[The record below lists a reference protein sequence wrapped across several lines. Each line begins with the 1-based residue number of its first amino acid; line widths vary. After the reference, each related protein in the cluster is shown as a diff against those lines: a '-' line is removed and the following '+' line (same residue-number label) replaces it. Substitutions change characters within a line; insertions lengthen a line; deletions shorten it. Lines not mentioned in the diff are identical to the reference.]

1 MKILLNIVVVVILL
15 TTIAVAQTTAPSA
28 PVTCAALIK
37 QFDDKTKIIQPTDEG
52 KKLREQAE
60 ADKKDNKE
68 EDCNKNIKAAIKT
81 LKK

>member
-1 MKILLNIVVVVILL
+1 MRILL
-15 TTIAVAQTTAPSA
+15 TSIAATLLLVTVAIAQVAPGA

-37 QFDDKTKIIQPTDEG
+37 QFDDKTKIIQPTEEG
-52 KKLREQAE
+52 KKLRDQAE
-60 ADKKDNKE
+60 ADSKENKE

>member
-1 MKILLNIVVVVILL
+1 MLLVTVA
-15 TTIAVAQTTAPSA
+15 IAQVAPGA

-37 QFDDKTKIIQPTDEG
+37 QFDDKTKIIQPTEEG
-52 KKLREQAE
+52 KKLRDQAE
-60 ADKKDNKE
+60 ANSKDNKE

>member
-1 MKILLNIVVVVILL
+1 MRTILTSIAAILLLVTVA
-15 TTIAVAQTTAPSA
+15 IAQVAPGA

-37 QFDDKTKIIQPTDEG
+37 QFDDKIKIIQPTEEG
-52 KKLREQAE
+52 KKLRDQAE
-60 ADKKDNKE
+60 ADSKDNKE

>member
-1 MKILLNIVVVVILL
+1 MRIILTSIAATLL
-15 TTIAVAQTTAPSA
+15 LVTVAIAQVAPGA

-37 QFDDKTKIIQPTDEG
+37 QFDDKTKIIQPTEEG
-52 KKLREQAE
+52 KKLRDQAE
-60 ADKKDNKE
+60 ADSKDNKE

>member
-1 MKILLNIVVVVILL
+1 MRTILTSIAAILLLVTVA
-15 TTIAVAQTTAPSA
+15 IAQVAPGA

-37 QFDDKTKIIQPTDEG
+37 QFDDKTKIIQPTEEG
-52 KKLREQAE
+52 KKLRDQAE
-60 ADKKDNKE
+60 ADSKENKE

>member
-1 MKILLNIVVVVILL
+1 MRTLL
-15 TTIAVAQTTAPSA
+15 TSIAAVMLLVTVAIAQVAPGA

-37 QFDDKTKIIQPTDEG
+37 QFDDKTKIIQPTEEG
-52 KKLREQAE
+52 KKLRDQAE
-60 ADKKDNKE
+60 ADSKDNKE

>member
-1 MKILLNIVVVVILL
+1 MRTILTSIAAILLLVTVA
-15 TTIAVAQTTAPSA
+15 IAQVAPGA

-37 QFDDKTKIIQPTDEG
+37 QFDDKTKIIQPTEEG
-52 KKLREQAE
+52 KKLRDQAE
-60 ADKKDNKE
+60 ADNKDNKE

>member
-1 MKILLNIVVVVILL
+1 MKTLL
-15 TTIAVAQTTAPSA
+15 TSIAAVMLLVTVAIAQVAPGA

-37 QFDDKTKIIQPTDEG
+37 QFDDKTKIIQPTEEG
-52 KKLREQAE
+52 KKLRDQAE
-60 ADKKDNKE
+60 ADSKDNKE

>member
-1 MKILLNIVVVVILL
+1 MRTLL
-15 TTIAVAQTTAPSA
+15 TSIAAVLLLVTVAIAQVAPGA

-37 QFDDKTKIIQPTDEG
+37 QFDDKTKIIQPTEEG
-52 KKLREQAE
+52 KKLRDQAE
-60 ADKKDNKE
+60 ADSKDNKE

>member
-1 MKILLNIVVVVILL
+1 MRILL
-15 TTIAVAQTTAPSA
+15 TSIAATLLLVTVAIAQVAPGA

-37 QFDDKTKIIQPTDEG
+37 QFDDKIKIIQPTEEG
-52 KKLREQAE
+52 KKLRDQAE
-60 ADKKDNKE
+60 ADSKDNKE

>member
-1 MKILLNIVVVVILL
+1 MRIILISIAATLL
-15 TTIAVAQTTAPSA
+15 LVTVAIAQVAPGA

-37 QFDDKTKIIQPTDEG
+37 QFDDKTKIIQPTEEG
-52 KKLREQAE
+52 KKLRDQAE
-60 ADKKDNKE
+60 VDNKDNKE

>member
-1 MKILLNIVVVVILL
+1 MRTLLISIAATLL
-15 TTIAVAQTTAPSA
+15 LVTVAIAQVAPGA

-37 QFDDKTKIIQPTDEG
+37 QFDDKTKIIQPTEEG
-52 KKLREQAE
+52 KKLRDQAE
-60 ADKKDNKE
+60 ADNKDNKE

>member
-1 MKILLNIVVVVILL
+1 MRTLLSSIAAILLLVTVA
-15 TTIAVAQTTAPSA
+15 IAQVAPGA

-37 QFDDKTKIIQPTDEG
+37 QFDDKIKIIQPTEEG
-52 KKLREQAE
+52 KKLRDQAE
-60 ADKKDNKE
+60 ADSKDNKE

>member
-1 MKILLNIVVVVILL
+1 MKTLL
-15 TTIAVAQTTAPSA
+15 TSIAAVMLLVTVAIAQVAPGA

-37 QFDDKTKIIQPTDEG
+37 QFDDKTKIIQPTEEG
-52 KKLREQAE
+52 KKLRDQAE
-60 ADKKDNKE
+60 ADSKNNKE

>member
-1 MKILLNIVVVVILL
+1 MRTILTSIAAILLLVTVA
-15 TTIAVAQTTAPSA
+15 IAQVAPGA

-37 QFDDKTKIIQPTDEG
+37 QFDDKTKIIQPTEEG
-52 KKLREQAE
+52 KKLRDQAE
-60 ADKKDNKE
+60 ADSKDNKE

>member
-1 MKILLNIVVVVILL
+1 MRTILTSIAAILLLVTVA
-15 TTIAVAQTTAPSA
+15 IAQVAPGA

-37 QFDDKTKIIQPTDEG
+37 QFDDKTKIIQPTEEG
-52 KKLREQAE
+52 KKLRNQAE
-60 ADKKDNKE
+60 ADSKDNKE

>member
-1 MKILLNIVVVVILL
+1 MRTLL
-15 TTIAVAQTTAPSA
+15 TSIAATLLLITIAIAQVAPGA

-37 QFDDKTKIIQPTDEG
+37 QFDDKIKIIQPTEEG
-52 KKLREQAE
+52 KKLRDQAE
-60 ADKKDNKE
+60 ADSKDNKE

>member
-1 MKILLNIVVVVILL
+1 MRTLL
-15 TTIAVAQTTAPSA
+15 TSIAAVMLLVTVAIAQVAPGA

-37 QFDDKTKIIQPTDEG
+37 QFDDKTKIIQPTEEG
-52 KKLREQAE
+52 KKLRDQAE
-60 ADKKDNKE
+60 ANSKDNKE

>member
-1 MKILLNIVVVVILL
+1 MRTLL
-15 TTIAVAQTTAPSA
+15 TSIAAVMLLVTVAIAQVAPGD

-37 QFDDKTKIIQPTDEG
+37 QFDDKTKIIQPTEEG
-52 KKLREQAE
+52 KKLRDQAE
-60 ADKKDNKE
+60 ADSKDNKE